1 MKWAAATAAVGAAVC
16 LFCAG
21 IPIARAADAP
31 AVQAA
36 SAVLIDAD
44 TGVVLIDKSMHERRP
59 IASTTKVMTALLAL
73 EHGKLSDWVTV
84 SPSVLSLER
93 GSNVGLQPSDVA
105 AMDDLLKSLL
115 LASGNDAAVAIA
127 EHLGGSVQRF
137 AGMMNARAAE
147 LGAADTHFVNPHGLY
162 DPNHYSSA
170 YDLGLITAA
179 AFAHPRFAELVA
191 SKVVEVSLPSA
202 PEGVVQLINHNRLLW
217 RADFV
222 DGVKTGFV
230 KESGHCLI
238 ASGSKKGW
246 RLIAVVLDSPDMYA
260 DAKALLDYGF
270 TTFQRQVYARAGDAV
285 GRSAVRSGTHS
296 SVPAVAERTLACVT
310 GPGLTD
316 AGCRLVVKVEKLSA
330 PVAKGAPVGEARL
343 VSGPRTLAAS
353 PLVASEEVRRSWL
366 KIIGTWLFW
375 LVVIAA
381 LFVFSV
387 RTGAKIVKARR
398 FRRRLLAAQGGGT
411 HPGGPR
417 QG

>member
-1 MKWAAATAAVGAAVC
+1 MKWAAASAALGAAVC
-16 LFCAG
+16 LFSAA
-21 IPIARAADAP
+21 IPIAHAADVP

-36 SAVLIDAD
+36 SAVLMDAD
-44 TGVVLIDKSMHERRP
+44 TRVVLLDKAMHERRP
-59 IASTTKVMTALLAL
+59 VASTTKVMTALLAL
-73 EHGKLSDWVTV
+73 EHGKLSDRVTV

-93 GSNVGLQPSDVA
+93 GSNVGLQPGDVVT
-105 AMDDLLKSLL
+105 MDDLLKSVL
-115 LASGNDAAVAIA
+115 LASGNDAAVAVA
-127 EHLGGSVQRF
+127 EHIGGSVQGF
-137 AGMMNARAAE
+137 ADMMNARAAK

-191 SKVVEVSLPSA
+191 SKVVEVSLSSA

-238 ASGSKKGW
+238 ASGSKNGW

-270 TTFQRQVYARAGDAV
+270 ATFQRQVYARAGNAV
-285 GRSAVRSGTHS
+285 GRAAVRSGTHS
-296 SVPAVAERTLACVT
+296 RVPAVAERTLACVT

-316 AGCRLVVKVEKLSA
+316 EGCRLLVKVEKLTA
-330 PVAKGAPVGEARL
+330 PVAKGAWVGEARL
-343 VSGPRTLAAS
+343 VSGARTLAAS
-353 PLVASEEVRRSWL
+353 PLLAGEEVGRSWL
-366 KIIGTWLFW
+366 KIIAIWLFW
-375 LVVIAA
+375 IVFVAA
-381 LFVFSV
+381 AFVFSV

-398 FRRRLLAAQGGGT
+398 FRRRLLATESGRSCS
-411 HPGGPR
+411 GGPR